1 MWIMKHF
8 RKIWDVEKDNFLM
21 EHKEMKIDA
30 CYQLFLKTFP
40 EASDVTPTA
49 FRNERS
55 RIGAI
60 SIKYKNGSKNH
71 ASRETKPLYSE
82 HEKKGYIRIKVGQ
95 PNEWM
100 FKQHYVWWQN
110 TGHKPEPKK
119 EMVIFLDGN
128 NRNFDFNNLFLIT
141 REAAGIFNNPYLHLG
156 TIKNQPELTK
166 INAMNAMLIVLM
178 RKLGRKVGLVN
189 ESTGAFK
196 DDTAQKAKEKRQH
209 MTKEEREK
217 HNRKKRE
224 YYQNLKQTNPEKY
237 QDHMKKHYEYLK
249 TYRKKNG

>member
-1 MWIMKHF
+1 MKHF
-8 RKIWDVEKDNFLM
+8 RKIWDKQKHDFLM
-21 EHKEMKIDA
+21 EHKEMKIDD

-71 ASRETKPLYSE
+71 ASRAPKPLYSE

-141 REAAGIFNNPYLHLG
+141 REAVGIFNNPNLHLG
-156 TIKNQPELTK
+156 MIKGQPELTK
-166 INAMNAMLIVLM
+166 INAMNAMLIVLT
-178 RKLGRKVGLVN
+178 RKLGRKVGLVS
-189 ESTGAFK
+189 ESNGAFK
-196 DDTAQKAKEKRQH
+196 DDNARKAREKKQQ
-209 MTKEEREK
+209 MTKDEREEY
-217 HNRKKRE
+217 NKKRRE

-237 QDHMKKHYEYLK
+237 QDHMKKHYKYLK

>member
-1 MWIMKHF
+1 MKHF
-8 RKIWDVEKDNFLM
+8 RKIWDKKKHDFLM
-21 EHKEMKIDA
+21 EHKEMKIDD

-60 SIKYKNGSKNH
+60 SIKYKNGSKKH
-71 ASRETKPLYSE
+71 ASGAPKPLYSE

-156 TIKNQPELTK
+156 TIKDKPELTK
-166 INAMNAMLIVLM
+166 INAMNAMLIVLT
-178 RKLGRKVGLVN
+178 RKLGKKVGLVSAN
-189 ESTGAFK
+189 GAFK
-196 DDTAQKAKEKRQH
+196 DDNARKAREKKQQ
-209 MTKEEREK
+209 MTKEEREEY
-217 HNRKKRE
+217 NRKRRE

-237 QDHMKKHYEYLK
+237 QEHMKKHYKYLK

>member
-1 MWIMKHF
+1 MKHF
-8 RKIWDVEKDNFLM
+8 RKIWDKQKHDFLM
-21 EHKEMKIDA
+21 EHKEMKIND
-30 CYQLFLKTFP
+30 CYQLFIKTFP

-60 SIKYKNGSKNH
+60 SEKYKNGSINH
-71 ASRETKPLYSE
+71 ASKAPKPLYSE
-82 HEKKGYIRIKVGQ
+82 HKKKGYIRIKVGQ

-128 NRNFDFNNLFLIT
+128 NRNFDFNNLFLLS
-141 REAAGIFNNPYLHLG
+141 REAAGIFNNPFLHLG
-156 TIKNQPELTK
+156 MIPGQPELTK
-166 INAMNAMLIVLM
+166 INAMNAMLIVLT
-178 RKLGRKVGLVN
+178 RKLGRKVGLVS

-196 DDTAQKAKEKRQH
+196 DDSARKAREKIQQ
-209 MTKEEREK
+209 MTKEEREEY
-217 HNRKKRE
+217 NRKRRE
-224 YYQNLKQTNPEKY
+224 YHQNLKQTNPEKY
-237 QDHMKKHYEYLK
+237 QEHMKKHYEYLK